1 MILNRQRRISIAIK
15 PLADFCQRVRRELQ
29 FPEEGVTICLVND
42 PAMARLNRTFRG
54 KHGSTDVLS
63 FPALPGESKR
73 ASGESSFGSGP
84 GSGLVSGRRH
94 RRNGISDGDAY
105 RGDIAISLET
115 AQRNARRSS
124 RSLAAELRILILH
137 GMIHL
142 AGYDHE
148 SDQGQMNKF
157 ERRLRRRFGLGV

>member
-63 FPALPGESKR
+63 FPAIPSQSKR
-73 ASGESSFGSGP
+73 ASREFS
-84 GSGLVSGRRH
+84 LRLR
-94 RRNGISDGDAY
+94 RRNGIPDGHAY

-115 AQRNARRSS
+115 ARRNARRSS

>member
-15 PLADFCQRVRRELQ
+15 PLADFCQRVRRELR

-54 KHGSTDVLS
+54 KQGSTDVLS
-63 FPALPGESKR
+63 FPAMTGPAMTGRLKR
-73 ASGESSFGSGP
+73 ASRKSS
-84 GSGLVSGRRH
+84 LHNVSARSH
-94 RRNGISDGDAY
+94 RRNGILDGDSY
-105 RGDIAISLET
+105 VGDIAISLEM
-115 AQRNARRSS
+115 ARRNARRSS
-124 RSLAAELRILILH
+124 HALAAELRVLILH

-148 SDQGQMNKF
+148 SDQGQMDKF
-157 ERRLRRRFGLGV
+157 ERRLRRRLGLRV